1 MRGRREHRASNG
13 GAALFLLRLRAVAL
27 AAEDIDSPM
36 VVVAHELRRLCVSC
50 VFSHNVGFAV
60 PSSDFVNLCRQVH
73 PPRPDFARF
82 GGSPLHEHCD

>member
-50 VFSHNVGFAV
+50 VFFAM
-60 PSSDFVNLCRQVH
+60 
-73 PPRPDFARF
+73 
-82 GGSPLHEHCD
+82 